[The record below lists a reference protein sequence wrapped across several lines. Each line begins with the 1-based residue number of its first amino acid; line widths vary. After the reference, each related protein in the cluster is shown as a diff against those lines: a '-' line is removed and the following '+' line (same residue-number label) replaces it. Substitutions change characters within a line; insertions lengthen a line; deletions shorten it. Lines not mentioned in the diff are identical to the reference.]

1 MDMLTLLFDVLI
13 AILSIW
19 VLMKLTGY
27 GGVIGEALTMV
38 GYGII
43 VIGLSQFIETIGLYF
58 LSSDMS
64 VVGVIHFVHRLVLL
78 TGMFLIFFGFRKL
91 LDK

>member
-1 MDMLTLLFDVLI
+1 MITLSFDVLI

-19 VLMKLTGY
+19 VLLKLTGY

-43 VIGLSQFIETIGLYF
+43 IVGLSQFIETIGLYF
-58 LSSDMS
+58 LSSDMGVEG
-64 VVGVIHFVHRLVLL
+64 VVHFVHRLVLL
-78 TGMFLIFFGFRKL
+78 TGMLLVFFGFKKL
-91 LDK
+91 MDK